1 MSNVAV
7 IITSE
12 RCGHCRNMRGSG
24 RLLSQNEIKKGNK
37 QPNIP
42 GGYHYDSKFMKK
54 LITANMDGSAK
65 LRVINVNYRTF
76 NPAEGVM
83 DISVF
88 TLDPDGNTVRQT
100 MLTEKD
106 GKTVVNVYTIGENG
120 QVVSTQDMP
129 NSWTDITKTYIP
141 VNLPSYAFFFPSL
154 VLFEGNAWTEGI
166 RNNQPIYGYLN
177 GFETKS
183 ESPYG
188 AKPGPNP
195 SVSNFDIFI
204 QQFFNGTKELLGKPK
219 TLETPVVKPEPVV
232 VEPPKPK
239 EDVPAIPTVANVR
252 KNENEI
258 VGIPTIATR
267 DKFKVR
273 LYVVEK

>member
-1 MSNVAV
+1 
-7 IITSE
+7 
-12 RCGHCRNMRGSG
+12 MRGNG

-42 GGYHYDSKFMKK
+42 GGNHYDAKFMKK
-54 LITANMDGSAK
+54 LITGNMEGRAK

-88 TLDPDGNTVRQT
+88 TLEPDGNTIRQT

-106 GKTVVNVYTIGENG
+106 GKTVVNVYTIADSG
-120 QVVSTQDMP
+120 QVVSTQEIP
-129 NSWTDITKTYIP
+129 SSWLDITKTYIP

-166 RNNQPIYGYLN
+166 RNSQPIYGYLN
-177 GFETKS
+177 GFETKP

-188 AKPGPNP
+188 PGPNP
-195 SVSNFDIFI
+195 SVVNFEIFI
-204 QQFFNGTKELLGKPK
+204 QQFFNGTRELLGKPK
-219 TLETPVVKPEPVV
+219 GTVEPVAKPEPVI

-239 EDVPAIPTVANVR
+239 EETQAIPTIASVKKNDNEFVGIPTVAM
-252 KNENEI
+252 
-258 VGIPTIATR
+258 R